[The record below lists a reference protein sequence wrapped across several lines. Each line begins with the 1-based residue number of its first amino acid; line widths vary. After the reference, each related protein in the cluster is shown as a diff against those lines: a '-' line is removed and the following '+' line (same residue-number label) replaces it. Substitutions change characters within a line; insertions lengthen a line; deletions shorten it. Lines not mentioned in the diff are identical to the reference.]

1 MFKVF
6 KIFLNK
12 PKQKNM
18 NKLILSLSVIAMIA
32 FTSCKNNETKEKEAT
47 EQEEAAVETE
57 TSTEEAMEEKQTIV
71 EIAVGNENFSTLVT
85 ALKAA
90 GLVETLS
97 SEGPFTVFAPTND
110 AFEKLPEGTVPAL
123 VKPEN
128 KEKLTGIL
136 TYHVISGEF
145 MAADVVNAINDNDG
159 SFTIPTVQ
167 GEELT
172 ATLEGESVILTDAN
186 GNKST
191 VVMADVDASNGVI
204 HAVDTVVMPK
214 S

>member
-1 MFKVF
+1 
-6 KIFLNK
+6 
-12 PKQKNM
+12 M

-32 FTSCKNNETKEKEAT
+32 FTSCKNNETKEKEAA
-47 EQEEAAVETE
+47 EQEEAVVETE
-57 TSTEEAMEEKQTIV
+57 NVMVDEQTIV

-85 ALKAA
+85 ALTAA

-110 AFEKLPEGTVPAL
+110 AFGRLPEGTVPIL
-123 VKPEN
+123 VMPEN
-128 KEKLTGIL
+128 KEMLSGIL
-136 TYHVISGEF
+136 TYHVVSGEF
-145 MAADVVNAINDNDG
+145 MAADVVNAINENDG

-167 GEELT
+167 GEELV
-172 ATLEGESVILTDAN
+172 ATLEGESLILTDAN

-191 VVMADVDASNGVI
+191 VVLADVDASNGVI
-204 HAVDTVVMPK
+204 HAVSSVLMPK

>member
-1 MFKVF
+1 
-6 KIFLNK
+6 
-12 PKQKNM
+12 M

-32 FTSCKNNETKEKEAT
+32 FTSCKNNETKEKEAA
-47 EQEEAAVETE
+47 EQEEAVVETE
-57 TSTEEAMEEKQTIV
+57 NVMVDEQTIV

-85 ALKAA
+85 ALTAA

-110 AFEKLPEGTVPAL
+110 AFGRLPEGTVPTL
-123 VKPEN
+123 VMPEN
-128 KEKLTGIL
+128 KEMLSGIL
-136 TYHVISGEF
+136 TYHVVSGEF
-145 MAADVVNAINDNDG
+145 MAADVVNAINENDG

-167 GEELT
+167 GEELV
-172 ATLEGESVILTDAN
+172 ATLEGESLILTDAN

-191 VVMADVDASNGVI
+191 VVLADVDASNGVI
-204 HAVDTVVMPK
+204 HAVSSVLMPK